1 LLPTGKKPKLTSFI
15 IRRAIQ
21 AIVVIFMVTIIS
33 FLLLQIVPG
42 DPVLQILGSHAT
54 PAQQAVLRHDLGLDQ
69 PVIKQYLHWMG
80 GIFHGNFG
88 KSIIYHEDVG
98 KLLKQRFPIT
108 AYLSI
113 LALIIS
119 TALGIVAGVI
129 SAVKRGS
136 LIDSLISIF
145 ANTAV
150 AIPTFWLGIVC
161 IYVFGLKLR
170 WLPIEGWTSPFTD
183 FVKSTRQLIMP
194 LVVMT
199 IPNIAVIVR
208 QTRSSMLETIRQDY
222 VRTATSKGLR
232 QTVVLY
238 KHALRNALIPVVTLV
253 GMALAFLL
261 AGEVMVETVFNIP
274 GVGRL
279 LIRAALDKDY
289 LIVQAGVLVIG
300 TSVCLANLLVDVAYG
315 WIDPRIRYR

>member
-1 LLPTGKKPKLTSFI
+1 
-15 IRRAIQ
+15 
-21 AIVVIFMVTIIS
+21 VIFLVTIIS

-42 DPVLQILGSHAT
+42 DPVIQILGAKAT
-54 PAQQAVLRHDLGLDQ
+54 PAQQEILRHELGLDK
-69 PVIKQYLHWMG
+69 PVVVQYFNWIG
-80 GIFHGNFG
+80 GILHGDFG

-98 KLLKQRFPIT
+98 RLLRDRFPIT

-119 TALGIVAGVI
+119 TFLGIIAGVI

-136 LIDSLISIF
+136 LIDSFISLF

-150 AIPTFWLGIVC
+150 AIPTFWLGIVG
-161 IYVFGLKLR
+161 IYVFGLKLG

-183 FVKSTRQLIMP
+183 FVKSIRQMIMP
-194 LVVMT
+194 LFAMT

-222 VRTATSKGLR
+222 VRTAKSKGLR

-261 AGEVMVETVFNIP
+261 AGEVLVETVFNIP

-300 TSVCLANLLVDVAYG
+300 TAVCLANLLVDIAYG
-315 WIDPRIRYR
+315 WIDPRIRYK

>member
-1 LLPTGKKPKLTSFI
+1 
-15 IRRAIQ
+15 
-21 AIVVIFMVTIIS
+21 VIFLVTIIS

-42 DPVLQILGSHAT
+42 DPVIQILGAKAT
-54 PAQQAVLRHDLGLDQ
+54 PAQQEILRHELGLDK
-69 PVIKQYLHWMG
+69 PIVVQYFNWIG
-80 GIFHGNFG
+80 GIFHGDFG

-98 KLLKQRFPIT
+98 RLLRDRFPIT

-119 TALGIVAGVI
+119 TIIGIIAGVI

-136 LIDSLISIF
+136 VIDSFISLF

-150 AIPTFWLGIVC
+150 AIPTFWLGIVG
-161 IYVFGLKLR
+161 IYVFGLKLG

-183 FVKSTRQLIMP
+183 FVKSTRQLVMP
-194 LVVMT
+194 LLAMT

-222 VRTATSKGLR
+222 VRTAKSKGLR
-232 QTVVLY
+232 QTIVLY

-261 AGEVMVETVFNIP
+261 AGEVLVETVFNIP
-274 GVGRL
+274 GIGRL

-300 TSVCLANLLVDVAYG
+300 TAVCLANLLVDIAYG
-315 WIDPRIRYR
+315 WIDPRIRYK

>member
-1 LLPTGKKPKLTSFI
+1 
-15 IRRAIQ
+15 
-21 AIVVIFMVTIIS
+21 VIFLVTIIS

-42 DPVLQILGSHAT
+42 DPVIQILGAKAT
-54 PAQQAVLRHDLGLDQ
+54 AAQQAVLRHELGLDK
-69 PVIKQYLHWMG
+69 PIVVQYLNWIG
-80 GIFHGNFG
+80 GIFHGDFG

-98 KLLKQRFPIT
+98 RLLRDRFPIT

-113 LALIIS
+113 LALIFS
-119 TALGIVAGVI
+119 TFIGIIAGVI

-136 LIDSLISIF
+136 PIDTFISLF

-150 AIPTFWLGIVC
+150 AIPTFWLGIVG
-161 IYVFGLKLR
+161 IYIFGLKLG

-183 FVKSTRQLIMP
+183 FVKSTRQVIMP
-194 LVVMT
+194 LVAMT

-222 VRTATSKGLR
+222 VRTAKSKGLR
-232 QTVVLY
+232 QTIVLY

-274 GVGRL
+274 GIGRL

-300 TSVCLANLLVDVAYG
+300 ASVCIANLLVDIAYG
-315 WIDPRIRYR
+315 WIDPRIRYK

>member
-1 LLPTGKKPKLTSFI
+1 LTSFI
-15 IRRAIQ
+15 IRRIIQ
-21 AIVVIFMVTIIS
+21 AVVVIFLVTIIS
-33 FLLLQIVPG
+33 FLLMQIVPG
-42 DPVLQILGSHAT
+42 DPVIQILGAKAT
-54 PAQQAVLRHDLGLDQ
+54 PAQQEILRHELGLDK
-69 PVIKQYLHWMG
+69 PVVVQYLNWIG
-80 GIFHGNFG
+80 GIAHGDFG
-88 KSIIYHEDVG
+88 KSIIYHEDIG
-98 KLLKQRFPIT
+98 RLLKERFPIT
-108 AYLSI
+108 AYLSF

-119 TALGIVAGVI
+119 TILGILAGVI

-136 LIDSLISIF
+136 IWDSLISLF

-150 AIPTFWLGIVC
+150 AIPTFWLGIVG
-161 IYVFGLKLR
+161 IYVFGLKLG

-194 LVVMT
+194 LVAMT

-222 VRTATSKGLR
+222 VRTAKSKGLR
-232 QTVVLY
+232 QTIVLY

-261 AGEVMVETVFNIP
+261 AGEVLVETVFNIP
-274 GVGRL
+274 GIGRL

-300 TSVCLANLLVDVAYG
+300 TSVCLANLLVDIAYG
-315 WIDPRIRYR
+315 WIDPRIRYK

>member
-1 LLPTGKKPKLTSFI
+1 LISYI
-15 IRRAIQ
+15 IRRFIQ
-21 AIVVIFMVTIIS
+21 ALIVIFLVTVIS

-42 DPVLQILGSHAT
+42 DPVIQILGSHAT
-54 PAQQAVLRHDLGLDQ
+54 PAQQAVLRHELGLDR
-69 PVIKQYLHWMG
+69 PVIMQYLHWIG
-80 GIFHGNFG
+80 GVFHGDMG
-88 KSIIYHEDVG
+88 KSIIYHENVAR
-98 KLLKQRFPIT
+98 LLKERFPIT
-108 AYLSI
+108 AYLSLI
-113 LALIIS
+113 ALILS
-119 TALGIVAGVI
+119 TALGIILGVI

-136 LIDSLISIF
+136 WLDSLISLF

-150 AIPTFWLGIVC
+150 AIPTFWLGIVG
-161 IYVFGLKLR
+161 IYIIGLKLG

-183 FVKSTRQLIMP
+183 FVQSTRQLIMP
-194 LVVMT
+194 VFALTV
-199 IPNIAVIVR
+199 PNIAVLVR

-232 QTVVLY
+232 QSIVLY

-279 LIRAALDKDY
+279 LVRASLDKDY

-300 TSVCLANLLVDVAYG
+300 TAVCLTNLLVDIAYG
-315 WIDPRIRYR
+315 WIDPRIRYK

>member
-1 LLPTGKKPKLTSFI
+1 LTSFI
-15 IRRAIQ
+15 LRRIIQ
-21 AIVVIFMVTIIS
+21 AIIVIILVTVIS

-42 DPVLQILGSHAT
+42 DPVIQILGAKAT
-54 PAQQAVLRHDLGLDQ
+54 LAQQAILRHELGLDK
-69 PVIKQYLHWMG
+69 PVLVQYFNWIG
-80 GIFHGNFG
+80 GILHGDFG

-98 KLLKQRFPIT
+98 KLLRDRFPIT

-113 LALIIS
+113 IALILS
-119 TALGIVAGVI
+119 TIIGIIAGVI

-136 LIDSLISIF
+136 IIDSLISLF

-150 AIPTFWLGIVC
+150 AIPTFWLGIVG
-161 IYVFGLKLR
+161 IYVVGLKLG
-170 WLPIEGWTSPFTD
+170 WLPIEGYTSPFTD

-194 LVVMT
+194 ITAMT

-232 QTVVLY
+232 QTIVLY

-274 GVGRL
+274 GIGRL

-300 TSVCLANLLVDVAYG
+300 TAVCLANLLVDIAYG

>member
-1 LLPTGKKPKLTSFI
+1 
-15 IRRAIQ
+15 
-21 AIVVIFMVTIIS
+21 VIFLVTIIS

-42 DPVLQILGSHAT
+42 DPVIQILGARAT
-54 PAQQAVLRHDLGLDQ
+54 PAQQEVLRHELGLDK
-69 PVIKQYLHWMG
+69 PVVVQYLSWIG
-80 GIFHGNFG
+80 GITHGDFG

-98 KLLKQRFPIT
+98 RLLRDRFPIT

-113 LALIIS
+113 LALIFS
-119 TALGIVAGVI
+119 TILGIIAGVI

-136 LIDSLISIF
+136 PIDAVISLF

-150 AIPTFWLGIVC
+150 AIPTFWLGIVG
-161 IYVFGLKLR
+161 IYIFGLKLG

-183 FVKSTRQLIMP
+183 FVKSTRQLVMP
-194 LVVMT
+194 LIAMT

-222 VRTATSKGLR
+222 VRTAKSKGLR
-232 QTVVLY
+232 QTIVLY

-274 GVGRL
+274 GIGRL

-300 TSVCLANLLVDVAYG
+300 TAVCLANLLVDIAYG
-315 WIDPRIRYR
+315 WIDPRIRYK

>member
-1 LLPTGKKPKLTSFI
+1 
-15 IRRAIQ
+15 
-21 AIVVIFMVTIIS
+21 VIFLVTIIS

-42 DPVLQILGSHAT
+42 DPVIQILGAKAT
-54 PAQQAVLRHDLGLDQ
+54 PAQQEILRHELGLDK
-69 PVIKQYLHWMG
+69 PVVVQYFNWIG
-80 GIFHGNFG
+80 GILHGDFG

-98 KLLKQRFPIT
+98 RLLRDRFPIT

-113 LALIIS
+113 IALVLS
-119 TALGIVAGVI
+119 TILGIILGVI

-136 LIDSLISIF
+136 IWDSFISLF

-150 AIPTFWLGIVC
+150 AIPTFWLGIVG
-161 IYVFGLKLR
+161 IYIFGLKLG

-183 FVKSTRQLIMP
+183 FVKSIRQMIMP
-194 LVVMT
+194 LFAMT

-232 QTVVLY
+232 QTIVLY

-261 AGEVMVETVFNIP
+261 AGEVLIETVFNIP

-300 TSVCLANLLVDVAYG
+300 TAVCLANLLVDIAYG
-315 WIDPRIRYR
+315 WIDPRIRYK